1 VSKPVGVFVQ
11 EGVSE
16 TIRPAELSFFS
27 LTERLAQI
35 SHQQDPLERLNAV
48 IDWQIFQP
56 VLDRV
61 FPAATPK
68 GPGGRPAYPRLF
80 LCKILVLQRLYQ
92 LSDEATQ
99 YQILDRLSF
108 QRFLGLT
115 LADPVPD
122 QNTVREFREA
132 LQKAQAFTSL
142 FEVFSSYLAGQ
153 GLLPK
158 EGVIVDAS
166 FVEVPRQRNTRAENA
181 LIRTGQI
188 PAEWGPKKRAH
199 KDVDAR
205 WTKKN
210 AQTFFGYKDHLK
222 VNIQT
227 KLIESAVVTA
237 ASVHDSQA
245 TDGLVQPG
253 DVVMFGDSAYAG
265 QPVREKMEAKGVD
278 TVVVQKSVRGRKLNE
293 TEQAENH
300 EISSTRAR
308 VEHAFA
314 VMSGQAGRLFQ
325 RYVGRARNQAAIE
338 MMNLCYNLKRYE
350 TILRLKLYPLAV
362 A

>member
-1 VSKPVGVFVQ
+1 VP
-11 EGVSE
+11 E

-27 LTERLAQI
+27 MAERLAQI
-35 SHQQDPLERLNAV
+35 SRQTDPLERLNAV

-61 FPAATPK
+61 FPAVAPK

-80 LCKILVLQRLYQ
+80 LCKVLVLQRLYQ

-108 QRFLGLT
+108 QRFLGLN

-122 QNTVREFREA
+122 QNTVREFRET
-132 LQKAQAFTSL
+132 LQKAQAFAAL
-142 FEVFSSYLAGQ
+142 FEVFRAHLGAQ

-166 FVEVPRQRNTRAENA
+166 FVEVPRQRNTREENA
-181 LIRTGQI
+181 LIKAGQT
-188 PAEWGPKKRAH
+188 PADWGAKKRAH
-199 KDVDAR
+199 KDVEAR

-210 AQTFFGYKDHLK
+210 AQTFYGYKDHIK

-245 TDGLVQPG
+245 TEGLVRAG
-253 DVVMFGDSAYAG
+253 DVVMFGDSAYSG
-265 QPVREKMEAKGVD
+265 EPVREKMEAKQVD
-278 TVVVQKSVRGRKLNE
+278 TVVVLKGARGRALNDAE
-293 TEQAENH
+293 KAENR

-314 VMSGQAGRLFQ
+314 VMSGQAGRIFQ
-325 RYVGRARNQAAIE
+325 RYVGLARNQAAIE

-350 TILRLKLYPLAV
+350 TILRLKLHPRA

>member
-1 VSKPVGVFVQ
+1 M
-11 EGVSE
+11 
-16 TIRPAELSFFS
+16 
-27 LTERLAQI
+27 TERLAQI
-35 SHQQDPLERLNAV
+35 SQQRDPLERLNAV

-61 FPAATPK
+61 FPASTPK
-68 GPGGRPAYPRLF
+68 GPGGRPAYARLF
-80 LCKILVLQRLYQ
+80 LCKMLVLQRLYQ

-99 YQILDRLSF
+99 FQILDRLSF
-108 QRFLGLT
+108 QRFLGLN

-132 LQKAQAFTSL
+132 LQKAQAFGSL
-142 FEVFSSYLAGQ
+142 FEVFSAYLAGQ

-166 FVEVPRQRNTRAENA
+166 FVEVPRQRNTREENA
-181 LIRTGQI
+181 LIKTGQT
-188 PAEWGPKKRAH
+188 PADWSAKKRAH

-210 AQTFFGYKDHLK
+210 AQTFYGYKDHIK

-227 KLIESAVVTA
+227 KLIESAVVTT

-245 TDGLVQPG
+245 ADGLVQAG
-253 DVVMFGDSAYAG
+253 DVVVFGDSAYAG
-265 QPVREKMEAKGVD
+265 QPVREKMEAKQVD
-278 TVVVQKSVRGRKLNE
+278 TVVVQKGGRGRALNE
-293 TEQAENH
+293 TEKAENR

-308 VEHAFA
+308 VEHTFA
-314 VMSGQAGRLFQ
+314 VMSGQAGRIFQ
-325 RYVGRARNQAAIE
+325 RYIGRARNQAAIQ

-350 TILRLKLYPLAV
+350 TILRLKLYPRAT